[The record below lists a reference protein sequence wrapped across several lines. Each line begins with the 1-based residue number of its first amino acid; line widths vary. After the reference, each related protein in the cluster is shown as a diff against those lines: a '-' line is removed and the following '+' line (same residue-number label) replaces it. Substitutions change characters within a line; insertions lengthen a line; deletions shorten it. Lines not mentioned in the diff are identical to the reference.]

1 MLPRPIPPMPMPA
14 MFNFSLGGVFPF
26 ATTTCPGT
34 MEKTVAAV
42 VPVLMNDR
50 RDSSFLR
57 VFLILFLPVL
67 ERKKNKDTQFKLR
80 EKGKGG

>member
-1 MLPRPIPPMPMPA
+1 MP
-14 MFNFSLGGVFPF
+14 GDDG
-26 ATTTCPGT
+26 
-34 MEKTVAAV
+34 KTVAAV

>member
-1 MLPRPIPPMPMPA
+1 
-14 MFNFSLGGVFPF
+14 
-26 ATTTCPGT
+26 

-67 ERKKNKDTQFKLR
+67 FFCAYR
-80 EKGKGG
+80 